1 MDIKKLLNK
10 HKITPNLE
18 KDQYFLEDREILEKV
33 VELAN
38 IQSNEVVLEI
48 GVGIGNL
55 TELLAQKAKKVVG
68 FEIDERFKPI
78 LENLPKNIEIIYED
92 AWKGL
97 RKFKSSPG
105 GKFWN
110 FDKIVSNPPYR
121 LIEPVMHAFTLRP
134 FKKMVLL
141 IPKKFTRK
149 MGSNP
154 VFSSFYTSNLALEIS
169 KNSFWPQPKTNSAVV
184 IIEKLPNPQK
194 TKNLGLF
201 LRQYLYLHEQQL
213 ARNALREGLIKA
225 AKLFYSKMLTKNQA
239 RKVIKDSKISKDL
252 LERHPDNPEIYNEAE
267 SKLGKIS
274 LEEITTLSG

>member
-1 MDIKKLLNK
+1 VDTKKLLKK
-10 HKITPNLE
+10 HRIAPNLE
-18 KDQYFLEDREILEKV
+18 KDQYFLEDQEVLEKV

-38 IQSNEVVLEI
+38 VQSSEVVLEI

-78 LENLPKNIEIIYED
+78 LKNLPKNVEIIYED

-141 IPKKFTRK
+141 IPKKFIRK
-149 MGSNP
+149 IGSNP
-154 VFSSFYTSNLALEIS
+154 VFSSFYNSNLALEVS

-225 AKLFYSKMLTKNQA
+225 AKLFYNKILTKNQA
-239 RKVIKDSKISKDL
+239 RKIIKDSRISKSL
-252 LERHPDNPEIYNEAE
+252 LERHPDNPEIYNETE

-274 LEEITTLSG
+274 LEEVTT

>member
-1 MDIKKLLNK
+1 MDIKKLLDK
-10 HKITPNLE
+10 HKITPDLE
-18 KDQYFLEDREILEKV
+18 KDQYFLKDKEALEKM
-33 VELAN
+33 VELAD
-38 IQSNEVVLEI
+38 IQSSEVVLEI

-55 TELLAQKAKKVVG
+55 TGLLAQKAKKVVG
-68 FEIDERFKPI
+68 FEIDECFKPI
-78 LENLPKNIEIIYED
+78 LENLPKNIEIIYGD

-154 VFSSFYTSNLALEIS
+154 VFSSFYTSNLAFEIS

-213 ARNALREGLIKA
+213 ARNALMEGLIKA
-225 AKLFYSKMLTKNQA
+225 AKLFHNKMLTKNQA
-239 RKVIKDSKISKDL
+239 RKIIKNSRISKNL

-274 LEEITTLSG
+274 LEEVTT